1 MLIEIVKR
9 ADGVGVLRCTRDDG
23 TVAWQK
29 QERHGQFFALHD
41 ITHYVVETTLG
52 LREAF
57 FGLINK
63 GWEID
68 DTTGKGSRGPLPP
81 DAGVAEYIVGLLD
94 AERASGATWTL
105 EDFQQ
110 AIPAGIPK
118 PSTEA
123 IVAIRQRRAELF
135 EQWASVPV
143 GQVLELRF

>member
-9 ADGVGVLRCTRDDG
+9 GDGAGVLRCTRDDG

-57 FGLINK
+57 FGLINQ

-81 DAGVAEYIVGLLD
+81 DAGTAEYIVGLLD
-94 AERASGATWTL
+94 AERASATTWSIK
-105 EDFQQ
+105 DFDESL
-110 AIPAGIPK
+110 PESVPK
-118 PSTEA
+118 PSA
-123 IVAIRQRRAELF
+123 SDLAAIRQRRDELF
-135 EQWASVPV
+135 AQWAAAPP
-143 GQVLELRF
+143 GGILQLTF